1 MTTLPTSDR
10 FFAVEIS
17 KCFWLPAIA
26 DAEDLIPTRIEIS
39 AGTELA
45 LEIVDMSGWDPT
57 PNAFAVNTL
66 GSRFSPSL
74 TGRTSMQAASIV
86 FAASVDGQDVRQV
99 LDVGDSGFVL
109 WADGGDEED
118 YPADVFPARVSAIS
132 PMRTVAEQEHRLT
145 VSFSIPNRPRH
156 ITLPPAT

>member
-1 MTTLPTSDR
+1 MSTPALPASER

-17 KCFWLPAIA
+17 KVYWLPTIA
-26 DAEDLIPTRIEIS
+26 DAMLVATRPEIT

-45 LEIVDMSGWDPT
+45 LEIADMAGWDPV

-74 TGRTSMQAASIV
+74 TGRTSMQAATITFTASI
-86 FAASVDGQDVRQV
+86 DGQDIRQV
-99 LDVGDSGFVL
+99 LAEADTGYVM
-109 WADGGDEED
+109 WCDGGDEAG

-132 PMRTVAEQEHRLT
+132 PVRTVAEQEHRLT
-145 VSFSIPNRPRH
+145 VSFSIPNRPRN
-156 ITLPPAT
+156 IVLPAA